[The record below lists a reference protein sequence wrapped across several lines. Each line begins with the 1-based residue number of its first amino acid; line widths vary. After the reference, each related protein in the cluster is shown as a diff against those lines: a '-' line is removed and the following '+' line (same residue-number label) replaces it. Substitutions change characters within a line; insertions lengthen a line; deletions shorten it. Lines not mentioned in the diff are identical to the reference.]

1 MKKKVLACT
10 LAAVLSVSM
19 LAGCGN
25 DGNSGSSSDA
35 GSGSTQRG
43 GRRKHRQRR
52 QHRSDRCGPEG
63 MVPSESG

>member
-35 GSGSTQRG
+35 GSGSRAATAVRT
-43 GRRKHRQRR
+43 
-52 QHRSDRCGPEG
+52 PEAQTTAAA
-63 MVPSESG
+63 PK

>member
-25 DGNSGSSSDA
+25 DGNSGSSGSSSDA
-35 GSGSTQRG
+35 GRAATA
-43 GRRKHRQRR
+43 GRT
-52 QHRSDRCGPEG
+52 PEAQTTAAA
-63 MVPSESG
+63 PK

>member
-25 DGNSGSSSDA
+25 DGNSGSSGSSSDA
-35 GSGSTQRG
+35 GSGAATA
-43 GRRKHRQRR
+43 GRT
-52 QHRSDRCGPEG
+52 PEAQTTAAA
-63 MVPSESG
+63 PK

>member
-25 DGNSGSSSDA
+25 DGNSGSSGSSSDA
-35 GSGSTQRG
+35 GSGSRAATA
-43 GRRKHRQRR
+43 GRT
-52 QHRSDRCGPEG
+52 PEAQTTAAA
-63 MVPSESG
+63 PK

>member
-25 DGNSGSSSDA
+25 DGNSGSSGSSSDA
-35 GSGSTQRG
+35 GSGRAATA
-43 GRRKHRQRR
+43 GRT
-52 QHRSDRCGPEG
+52 PEAQTTAAA
-63 MVPSESG
+63 PK

>member
-25 DGNSGSSSDA
+25 DGNSGSSGSSSDA
-35 GSGSTQRG
+35 GSRAATA
-43 GRRKHRQRR
+43 GRT
-52 QHRSDRCGPEG
+52 PEAQTTAAA
-63 MVPSESG
+63 PK